1 MKPAVSPGEPF
12 AGYRVESMVGRGGMG
27 VAYRATALSL
37 ERPIA
42 LKPIAP
48 ELAENETFRACFRRE
63 PKLAAAP
70 R

>member
-12 AGYRVESMVGRGGMG
+12 AGMG
-27 VAYRATALSL
+27 VAYRATDLSL

-63 PKLAAAP
+63 PNLAAAP